1 MSQMAHAPP
10 VLGLNTQLKKKK
22 IKQLMLNFINL
33 TTFLQ
38 ENVGSAAMYI
48 SHHSGRWGTTR

>member
-1 MSQMAHAPP
+1 MSQMVHAPP
-10 VLGLNTQLKKKK
+10 VLGLTTQLKKK

-48 SHHSGRWGTTR
+48 SHHSGWWGTTR